1 MLNIRSKVWRQSL
14 TLVFIESHSV
24 LSFRSVDYSDTKK
37 RKHPSV
43 TDDNTVV
50 MKKTCKLGITA
61 PETPS
66 FVRYALS
73 LFDCFGLL
81 LFLFNNIRLAYG
93 HLFLKIH
100 SLQALPWIAIWHWMV
115 KYSYKQPLLKTAGVI
130 DHLSKISAQVFF
142 KLLGTLQL
150 TSTFSK

>member
-14 TLVFIESHSV
+14 TLVFIGSHSV

-73 LFDCFGLL
+73 LFDYVLVYCCSYLIISDWLKVICVFENPFITGLAM
-81 LFLFNNIRLAYG
+81 NSNM
-93 HLFLKIH
+93 
-100 SLQALPWIAIWHWMV
+100 ALNG
-115 KYSYKQPLLKTAGVI
+115 K
-130 DHLSKISAQVFF
+130 VFIQ
-142 KLLGTLQL
+142 T
-150 TSTFSK
+150 TIT